1 MIKLYHR
8 INSAIELTARR
19 VIGYRGLF
27 SYFYRSF
34 WLLTGCALVFM
45 SALALAT
52 NNLPHMAIEGIDHG
66 FLNWIVLAWVC
77 LGVGMVLVA
86 MLSTIAM
93 RAHLQAGTTRRQFF
107 NALARAAAR
116 MSAEYLA
123 VTAVLLFI
131 TLTFIR
137 SANGS
142 RLLDGATLVNG
153 KAMESG
159 SVWFTLIPMW
169 PGVLALFFTIVLI
182 TTFFLR
188 WSLSTVARA
197 AAVVIAFFAGLSL
210 IGYLIG
216 VTGLGGFIG
225 RLWLPHWE
233 RFGTWAA
240 RTGTDFA
247 HWVGRIGDS
256 TGLSEFFTA
265 NRAFMAMIGFIL
277 IFGICAVIAWALARR
292 STGRLHLLRL

>member
-1 MIKLYHR
+1 MIKLYRR
-8 INSAIELTARR
+8 INSAIALTARR

-34 WLLTGCALVFM
+34 WLLTVCALVVM

-107 NALARAAAR
+107 NALARAAMR
-116 MSAEYLA
+116 MSAEYLV
-123 VTAVLLFI
+123 VTAVLLLI
-131 TLTFIR
+131 TLAFIP
-137 SANGS
+137 SSNGS
-142 RLLDGATLVNG
+142 RLLDGATNG
-153 KAMESG
+153 NAMESG

-169 PGVLALFFTIVLI
+169 PGLLAFFFTTVLL

-188 WSLSTVARA
+188 WSLSTVLRA

-210 IGYLIG
+210 VGYLLGI
-216 VTGLGGFIG
+216 TGLAGFIY
-225 RLWLPHWE
+225 RLWIPHWE
-233 RFGTWAA
+233 SFYAWAA

-247 HWVGRIGDS
+247 HWVGRVGDS

-277 IFGICAVIAWALARR
+277 IFGTCAVIAWALARR